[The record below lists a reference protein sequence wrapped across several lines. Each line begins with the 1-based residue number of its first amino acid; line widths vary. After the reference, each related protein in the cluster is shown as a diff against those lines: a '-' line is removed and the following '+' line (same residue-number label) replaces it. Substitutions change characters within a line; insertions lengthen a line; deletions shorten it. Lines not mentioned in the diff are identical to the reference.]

1 MEKVD
6 NMQEQKSNVNRQME
20 TLRKKQKERIE
31 VKSTIKEMNAFDGLI
46 NRLDVAEERIS
57 ELEEMSVA
65 EIQREKTLKKLGYPR
80 TVEQLQKV

>member
-20 TLRKKQKERIE
+20 TIRKKQKEIIE
-31 VKSTIKEMNAFDGLI
+31 VKSTVKEMNAFDGLI
-46 NRLDVAEERIS
+46 NRLNIAEERIS

-65 EIQREKTLKKLGYPR
+65 EIQREKTLKKLGYSR
-80 TVEQLQKV
+80 IVEQLQKV

>member
-20 TLRKKQKERIE
+20 TIRKKQKEIIE
-31 VKSTIKEMNAFDGLI
+31 VKSTVKEMNAFDGLI
-46 NRLDVAEERIS
+46 NRLNIAEERIS

-65 EIQREKTLKKLGYPR
+65 EIQREKTLKKLGYSR